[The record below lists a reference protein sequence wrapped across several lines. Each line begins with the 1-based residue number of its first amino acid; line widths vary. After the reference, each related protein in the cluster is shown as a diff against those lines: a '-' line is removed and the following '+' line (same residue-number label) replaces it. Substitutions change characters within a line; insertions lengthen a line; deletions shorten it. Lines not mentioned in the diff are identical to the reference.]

1 MDYIAKRDIPVL
13 GIRKGKVFFNEDDP
27 IFQDRTL
34 FDEYIPEVYTLAIN
48 TPVSICG
55 SFKELGDRRS
65 ILNGRL
71 KNTLVRIKEPMLGT
85 VSKIEVITAGV
96 NQVTPEGVRA
106 HYNIRILGN
115 NGLYYSVPSSTL
127 DIRKLENTVE
137 WAGSTGHHNFTISPS
152 KVYWF
157 INSNG
162 EIQSDIQDRNK
173 KREEYL
179 RKAGLYFETYVDARG
194 THDDIMAGRMSM
206 REVE

>member
-13 GIRKGKVFFNEDDP
+13 GIHKGKVFFNEDDP

-34 FDEYIPEVYTLAIN
+34 FDEYIPEAYTLTIN
-48 TPVSICG
+48 TQVSIRG
-55 SFKELGDRRS
+55 SFKEIGDRRS
-65 ILNGRL
+65 IRNGRL
-71 KNTLVRIKEPMLGT
+71 KNTLVRIKEPMLGK
-85 VSKIEVITAGV
+85 VSKIEVVTAGV
-96 NQVTPEGVRA
+96 NQVTPAGVRA

-115 NGLYYSVPSSTL
+115 NGLYYSVPSPTL
-127 DIRKLENTVE
+127 DIRKLENKVE

-162 EIQSDIQDRNK
+162 EIQSDIQTRNK

-179 RKAGLYFETYVDARG
+179 RKAGLYFETRADARG
-194 THDDIMAGRMSM
+194 VYDAIMAGRMSM

>member
-48 TPVSICG
+48 TPVAIRG
-55 SFKELGDRRS
+55 SFKELGDRKS

-71 KNTLVRIKEPMLGT
+71 KNTLIQIKEPMLGT
-85 VSKIEVITAGV
+85 VSKIEVVTAGV
-96 NQVTPEGVRA
+96 NRVTPEGVRA
-106 HYNIRILGN
+106 HYNILILGN

-137 WAGSTGHHNFTISPS
+137 WAVGGARKATISPS

-162 EIQSDIQDRNK
+162 EIQSDIQTRNK

-179 RKAGLYFETYVDARG
+179 RKAGLCFKTYADARS
-194 THDDIMAGRMSM
+194 TYDAIMAGRMSM